1 MQEGT
6 VSQGTT
12 QAGTG
17 EAAPLLPIQEGFWIW
32 GWEKKRQGCPVQ
44 DTLGSWLGGLEC
56 VQLQPGRAAQWRGS
70 Q

>member
-32 GWEKKRQGCPVQ
+32 GWEKKHQGSLVHE
-44 DTLGSWLGGLEC
+44 G
-56 VQLQPGRAAQWRGS
+56 QLVL
-70 Q
+70 